1 MRRYPFERAPLQM
14 MRSETVLIDQD
25 GAEESSPAPATQSR
39 VEYQQQPMAF
49 RPPSPAPV
57 MSPIAMP
64 SPTRMDSLGPMTFQ
78 PSSAPR
84 LDPALSKPASPI
96 AALDPIQQARSPS
109 APQLEPQKLR
119 QQSQFSPLEPAR
131 TTAVPPPQPLE
142 SLRYQESS
150 PAPQVAPFEPRIAP
164 KLGDMPQPERSAV
177 EPPKSLPELKYEPK
191 QAPQLTDEQINA
203 LFSGV
208 RQAPR
213 VSLLGIPATNKL
225 FSEEYTN
232 AERL

>member
-25 GAEESSPAPATQSR
+25 GAEESRSAATTQSR
-39 VEYQQQPMAF
+39 VEYQQQPMTF

-64 SPTRMDSLGPMTFQ
+64 SPTRIDSIGPMTFQ
-78 PSSAPR
+78 PSNAPR
-84 LDPALSKPASPI
+84 LDPARSNPASPI

-109 APQLEPQKLR
+109 APQLEPQELR
-119 QQSQFSPLEPAR
+119 QQSQFSPLEPAS
-131 TTAVPPPQPLE
+131 TTAVPPPQSLE
-142 SLRYQESS
+142 SLQYQESS
-150 PAPQVAPFEPRIAP
+150 PAPQVAPLEPRIAP
-164 KLGDMPQPERSAV
+164 KLDDMPQPERSAV

-191 QAPQLTDEQINA
+191 QASQLTDEQINA

>member
-25 GAEESSPAPATQSR
+25 GAEESSPAPVAQSR
-39 VEYQQQPMAF
+39 VEYQQQPMTF
-49 RPPSPAPV
+49 KPPSPAPA
-57 MSPIAMP
+57 MSPITMP
-64 SPTRMDSLGPMTFQ
+64 SPTRMDSIGPMTFQ
-78 PSSAPR
+78 PSNAPR
-84 LDPALSKPASPI
+84 IDPAPSKPASPI

-109 APQLEPQKLR
+109 APQLEPQDPR
-119 QQSQFSPLEPAR
+119 QQSQFSPLEPVSM
-131 TTAVPPPQPLE
+131 TAAPPFQPLE
-142 SLRYQESS
+142 SLQYQESS
-150 PAPQVAPFEPRIAP
+150 PAPQVAPLEPRIAP
-164 KLGDMPQPERSAV
+164 KPNDMPQPERSAI
-177 EPPKSLPELKYEPK
+177 EPPKSLPELKNEPK
-191 QAPQLTDEQINA
+191 QTTQLTDEQINA

-213 VSLLGIPATNKL
+213 VSLLSMPATNKL